1 MTVYC
6 QSQASRIS
14 TQHFTD
20 TVEQA
25 IGKINYCGFLT
36 INPHKHKPRNIIS
49 VTRNDTSAIA
59 KPTTGPILRWPYQPF
74 QQQRSSAERSI

>member
-6 QSQASRIS
+6 QSQQASHIS

-36 INPHKHKPRNIIS
+36 INPHRHKPHNIIS
-49 VTRNDTSAIA
+49 VTRYVTSAIA
-59 KPTTGPILRWPYQPF
+59 KPTTGPIFKVAVPTFPT
-74 QQQRSSAERSI
+74 AEKLC